1 MRTVFRTV
9 SGVNVDLLA
18 PDWRDFDLA
27 EIAAALSE
35 IHRYA
40 GHALRQ
46 VSVAQHSLVVG
57 ALVDPRWRLPALL
70 HDAHEAFLGDWTRP
84 GIEALVARGGDAV
97 RSAILRVRRPL
108 DVALARAVL
117 EASGAVCVHGLAAE
131 AMALADR
138 MTSAE
143 VAAADEQAFRLE
155 DAIRGDPNHSTLFE
169 IARPGERYGQSA
181 QTPDFIAEQWLAAVR
196 TATVAA
202 YEESWP

>member
-27 EIAAALSE
+27 EIAGALARINS
-35 IHRYA
+35 YA
-40 GHALRQ
+40 GHARRP
-46 VSVAQHSLVVG
+46 VSVAQHSLLVG
-57 ALVDPRWRLPALL
+57 ELVNPRWRLPALL

-84 GIEALVARGGDAV
+84 GIEALVARGGDAM
-97 RSAILRVRRPL
+97 RAAILRVRRPL
-108 DVALARAVL
+108 DVAMARAVL

-138 MTSAE
+138 MTSVE
-143 VAAADEQAFRLE
+143 VVAADDEAFRLE
-155 DAIRGDPNHSTLFE
+155 DALRGAGGSGLSLDCARGLFV
-169 IARPGERYGQSA
+169 YGQFA
-181 QTPDFIAEQWLAAVR
+181 QTPEGVAEQWFAAVR
-196 TATVAA
+196 KAAVEA